1 VCVFCICIFSNK
13 LDLIQ
18 ASAALFELD
27 ANKIDI
33 ACGVVKSLENS
44 TNEEVDFFTRQK
56 NEKIAGKMLKNGR
69 KNSRKNGGKN
79 GGKKWRGKID
89 GKIGGKNWQ
98 EKLAGKIGGKS
109 WQKIGGKSWRVK

>member
-1 VCVFCICIFSNK
+1 METFIFVSLHPTCVYFVFVSSVIIK
-13 LDLIQ
+13 LDLFQ

-56 NEKIAGKMLKNGR
+56 NEKIAGKILR
-69 KNSRKNGGKN
+69 
-79 GGKKWRGKID
+79 
-89 GKIGGKNWQ
+89 
-98 EKLAGKIGGKS
+98 
-109 WQKIGGKSWRVK
+109 